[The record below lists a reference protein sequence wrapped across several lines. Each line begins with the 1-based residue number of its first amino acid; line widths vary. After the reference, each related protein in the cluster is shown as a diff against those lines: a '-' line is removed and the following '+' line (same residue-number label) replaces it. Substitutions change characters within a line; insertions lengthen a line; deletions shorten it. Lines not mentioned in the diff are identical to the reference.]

1 LEVEHTELRQ
11 LKKDYMKFV
20 VLEGLDGSGKSTQ
33 IKLLRDYLNK
43 EKIKHEYLHFPRM
56 DAPVY
61 GELIARFL
69 RGEMGAINTVDP
81 YLVALIYAG
90 DRNDAGQKLKK
101 WLEEDY
107 FVLVDRYVISNIA
120 FQCAK
125 LKTHEEKQKLND
137 WILHLEYEYFG
148 IPVPDLN
155 LFLDVPFE
163 FTQVQLSSERGG
175 TDRSYLQGTRDIHED
190 DLDFQKRVREVY
202 LSFGAMQKNFSVI
215 DCGAADGRVLSPT
228 QIFEKI
234 LRKIF

>member
-1 LEVEHTELRQ
+1 
-11 LKKDYMKFV
+11 MKFV

-33 IKLLRDYLNK
+33 IKLLREYLEK
-43 EKIKHEYLHFPRM
+43 ESIRYEYLHFPRL

-69 RGEMGAINTVDP
+69 RGEMGANNSVDP

-90 DRNDAGQKLKK
+90 DRNDAGSMIRS
-101 WLEEDY
+101 WLEKDY

-125 LKTHEEKQKLND
+125 LKSPEEKLKLND
-137 WILHLEYEYFG
+137 WIIQLEYEYFR

-155 LFLDVPFE
+155 IFLDVPFE
-163 FTQVQLSSERGG
+163 FTRAQLSAEREGA
-175 TDRSYLQGTRDIHED
+175 DRSYLQGTRDIHED

-202 LSFGAMQKNFSVI
+202 LSLGTKQKNFSVI
-215 DCGAADGRVLSPT
+215 ECGSGDGQIMAPQ
-228 QIFEKI
+228 QIFNKI
-234 LRKIF
+234 IQKIF

>member
-1 LEVEHTELRQ
+1 
-11 LKKDYMKFV
+11 MKFI

-33 IKLLRDYLNK
+33 IKLLREHL
-43 EKIKHEYLHFPRM
+43 EKQHIKYQYLHFPRM

-69 RGEMGAINTVDP
+69 RGEMGANNSVDP

-90 DRNDAGQKLKK
+90 DRMDAAKQIRQ
-101 WLEEDY
+101 WLDEGY

-125 LKTHEEKQKLND
+125 LKGQEDRQKLND
-137 WILHLEYEYFG
+137 WILHLEYEYFK

-163 FTQVQLSSERGG
+163 FTQKQLTNQRSGDER
-175 TDRSYLQGTRDIHED
+175 DYLKGAKDIHED
-190 DLDFQKRVREVY
+190 DLGFQKDVREVY
-202 LSFGAMQKNFSVI
+202 LSLGAKQKNFSVI
-215 DCGAADGRVLSPT
+215 DCSSGHGGVMSPKE
-228 QIFEKI
+228 IFQKITEK
-234 LRKIF
+234 L

>member
-1 LEVEHTELRQ
+1 
-11 LKKDYMKFV
+11 MKFV

-33 IKLLRDYLNK
+33 IKLLREYLVRK
-43 EKIKHEYLHFPRM
+43 EIKHEYLHFPRM

-90 DRNDAGQKLKK
+90 DRYDASALIKS
-101 WLEEDY
+101 WLEKDI

-125 LKTHEEKQKLND
+125 LSGIENKEKLSD
-137 WILHLEYEYFG
+137 WILQLEYEYFK

-163 FTQVQLSSERGG
+163 FTQAQLSAGRTGS
-175 TDRSYLQGTRDIHED
+175 DRDYLLGNKDIHED
-190 DLDFQKRVREVY
+190 DLEFQKRVREVY
-202 LSFGAMQKNFSVI
+202 LRLGARQKNFTAINCSTGDGKVLPPGDIFDKII
-215 DCGAADGRVLSPT
+215 D
-228 QIFEKI
+228 
-234 LRKIF
+234 KIFT